1 MASQTI
7 HVLGPDLEPRPV
19 WVPGELYIGG
29 AGLAREYWRD
39 EARTAAGFV
48 TRPDTGERLYR
59 TGDLGRW
66 LPDGTIE
73 FLGREDLQVKIQG
86 YRIELGEIEA
96 ALSQHPGVRL
106 CAVAALGARQ
116 ETKRLVA
123 WYVADRSSPDAG
135 DLSGFLSRKLPPY
148 MIPTA
153 FVELEAMP
161 LTPNGKVDRRALPE
175 PGRTAG
181 PAGERVVPRDGL
193 EAHLAGIW
201 QDLLGL
207 PAVGIRDDFFDLGGH
222 SLLAVRLMSRIR
234 AELGRDLPLAT
245 LFDASTVESLAA
257 VLRKEDTGA
266 RTPLVLIRH
275 GEGRP
280 LFLVHPVGGGVLC
293 YRDLAQALG
302 DGPVWAFQSPEDP
315 PPTLEEMAAV
325 YLQALRAAQPQGPY
339 RLAGWSMGGTLAYEM
354 ARQLQSHGEEVEQ
367 LVLIDASVPGAEGPV
382 EVDDATLA
390 SWFARDLGGLASR
403 TVHLSPEALR
413 GLTREEQVRK
423 VLERAVEAGAL
434 APDFEADELRHHLEI
449 FRRNFRALLSYVPGT
464 YPGPLLA
471 IVAEDTP
478 ADAAAPWRS
487 LASRV
492 EEHRVPG
499 DHYILVQPP
508 QVEELARLLRRQ
520 DS

>member
-1 MASQTI
+1 MASQTF
-7 HVLGPDLEPRPV
+7 HVLGPDLLPRPL

-39 EARTAAGFV
+39 EPRTAAGFL

-106 CAVAALGARQ
+106 CAVAALGEPRG
-116 ETKRLVA
+116 TKRLVA
-123 WYVADRSSPDAG
+123 WYVPDRDTPDAAELG
-135 DLSGFLSRKLPPY
+135 DFLGRKLPPY
-148 MIPTA
+148 MIPAA

-175 PGRTAG
+175 P
-181 PAGERVVPRDGL
+181 ERGTILAAADRIPPRDEL

-201 QDLLGL
+201 QDLLGV
-207 PAVGIRDDFFDLGGH
+207 PSVGIRDGFFDLGGH
-222 SLLAVRLMSRIR
+222 SLLAVRLMSRLR
-234 AELGRDLPLAT
+234 AELGRDLPLAI
-245 LFDASTVESLAA
+245 LFEASTVERLAA
-257 VLRKEDTGA
+257 VLRQERTGE
-266 RTPLVLIRH
+266 RTPLVLIRR

-302 DGPVWAFQSPEDP
+302 DGRSVWALQSPEEP
-315 PPTLEEMAAV
+315 PRTLEEMAAA
-325 YLQALRAAQPQGPY
+325 YLSALRAAQLEGPY

-354 ARQLQSHGEEVEQ
+354 ARQLQSRGEEVE
-367 LVLIDASVPGAEGPV
+367 LLALIDASVPGAAGPV

-390 SWFARDLGGLASR
+390 SWFARDLGGLAGR
-403 TVHLSPEALR
+403 AVHLAPEDLR
-413 GLTREEQVRK
+413 GLTPDEQVSRI
-423 VLERAVEAGAL
+423 LESCLEAGAL
-434 APDFEADELRHHLEI
+434 APGFGLDELRHHLDL
-449 FRRNFRALLSYVPGT
+449 FRHNFRALLSYVPGS

-471 IVAEDTP
+471 LVASEAP

-487 LASRV
+487 LAASI

-499 DHYILVQPP
+499 DHYTLVQPP
-508 QVEELARLLRRQ
+508 RVDELARLLI
-520 DS
+520 